1 MLIRDRSWQHSR
13 DKASFPYTHV
23 RFRHWDIEKN
33 GHLTSGALALALGQQ
48 VAGWSVLFASL
59 QISFVSTSE
68 KLDPSSFSALWKL
81 ELGYLFCHFSHV
93 ACLAERRCCPHGC
106 RYIFSCSHVRSAR
119 RGSAHR
125 ASHGNVEL
133 VKALWKFVEVWG
145 RHHGPSPC
153 GSLCVCTHGIRTEN
167 DKRKCLHSIYIFSCL
182 ANNEAE
188 CPGVASTLLP
198 WWIAKDQFWA
208 LSEPWGLIFRSKVW
222 LSAYG
227 FKVGRSAGC

>member
-153 GSLCVCTHGIRTEN
+153 GSVCVCARTGYARRTTN
-167 DKRKCLHSIYIFSCL
+167 ASVCTPFIFSHVWQTTKPNVQVLPLLCSL
-182 ANNEAE
+182 GGLQKISFGRFLS
-188 CPGVASTLLP
+188 PGA
-198 WWIAKDQFWA
+198 
-208 LSEPWGLIFRSKVW
+208 
-222 LSAYG
+222 
-227 FKVGRSAGC
+227 